1 MKKSTYYPTR
11 RKFVKRISQGTGA
24 GLFLSAS
31 MSLLGSACSSPN
43 QSSET
48 TSEASAAPARKD
60 QLGLALVGL
69 GSYSNGQLA
78 PALKQTEKCY
88 LAGIVTGTPSK
99 AQEWK
104 QKYNIPEGNI
114 YNYDNYD
121 ELVNNDDIDIIYVV
135 LPNSMHAEYTIR
147 AAKAGKHVMC
157 EKPMAVSVDEC
168 QQMIDA
174 CHKNNVK
181 LAVGYRLHYE
191 PFNQEI
197 MRLAEEQVFG
207 SLTGIQNNFGFTI
220 GDPTQWRLDYELAG
234 GGALMD
240 VGIYTIQAAC
250 YTSGEEPISVVAKE
264 FKTDTEKFS
273 EVDETIHFTLTFPSG
288 LKAEC
293 KTSYN
298 QNYNLLRAEAENGW
312 FQLDPAY
319 HYGPL
324 IGETSKGAMDFPQ
337 IREQAVHMDR
347 FAECIMQDE
356 AIKTTG
362 EMGMRDMKIIE
373 AIYQSIEENGREVA
387 LAL

>member
-1 MKKSTYYPTR
+1 MKKPTNHTTR

-24 GLFLSAS
+24 GLFLPAS
-31 MSLLGSACSSPN
+31 MGLLSSACSSPS

-48 TSEASAAPARKD
+48 ANEGEAAPAKKD
-60 QLGLALVGL
+60 RLGLALVGL
-69 GSYSNGQLA
+69 GNYSNGQLA
-78 PALKQTEKCY
+78 PALEQTENCY
-88 LAGIVTGTPSK
+88 LAGVVTGTPSK
-99 AQEWK
+99 AEEWK
-104 QKYNIPEGNI
+104 QKYSIPDKNI

-121 ELVNNDDIDIIYVV
+121 ELINNDDIDIIYVV
-135 LPNSMHAEYTIR
+135 LPNSMHAEYTMR

-174 CHKNNVK
+174 CNENNVK

-191 PFNQEI
+191 PFNQEV
-197 MRLAEEQVFG
+197 MRLTQEQVFG
-207 SLTGIQNNFGFTI
+207 PLTGIENAFGFTI

-250 YTSGEEPISVVAKE
+250 YASGEEPISVVAEE
-264 FKTDTEKFS
+264 FKTDMEKFG
-273 EVDETIHFTLTFPSG
+273 EVDETVHFTLTFPSG
-288 LKAEC
+288 LKANC
-293 KTSYN
+293 QTSYN
-298 QNYNLLRAEAENGW
+298 KSYNKLHADAENGW
-312 FQLDPAY
+312 YELSPAY

-324 IGETSKGAMDFPQ
+324 AGETSNGSMDFPQ

-347 FAECIMQDE
+347 FAECIMQNE
-356 AIKTTG
+356 TIKTTG

-373 AIYQSIEENGREVA
+373 AIYQSIEQGNQEVA
-387 LAL
+387 LSL